1 VEVVPATGATVG
13 GGGGGSGVSDG
24 RGVGAGGSVA
34 VMKIVE
40 TAVGSSVWT
49 EILHPA
55 ARKLMARRRKMTCLC
70 TD

>member
-1 VEVVPATGATVG
+1 MVG

-34 VMKIVE
+34 VMKIVG

-49 EILHPA
+49 EMLHPA
-55 ARKLMARRRKMTCLC
+55 TRKLTAVSSETIRFC
-70 TD
+70 TVRFYPNSC